1 MKIWSVCVGAVF
13 LFFMGL
19 VSGFADEAHAPQAGT
34 QIVPHY
40 TAAGELIR
48 PTDYHLWVFVGASLG
63 MSYEE
68 PGKEKADGPGI
79 FGNVYL
85 EPTAYRQYVETG
97 KFPEKTMLALAVH
110 KPASDV
116 SINKRGH
123 FEGEQI
129 ALEIALKDHEQ
140 FKEGWAYFDFPMGKD
155 TAKAF
160 PKETCHSCH
169 VQHAADDNVFVQFYP
184 ILRGLHGKKAEAQ
197 NQHGQQDEQDQSD
210 QPAQPAKTV
219 EQ

>member
-1 MKIWSVCVGAVF
+1 MKIWSVCAGAAS

-19 VSGFADEAHAPQAGT
+19 VYSFADEAHAPQAGT
-34 QIVPHY
+34 QVVPHY
-40 TAAGELIR
+40 TAKGELIR

-85 EPTAYRQYVETG
+85 EPTAYHQYVETG

-140 FKEGWAYFDFPMGKD
+140 FAEGWAYFDFPMGKD

-184 ILRGLHGKKAEAQ
+184 ILRGLKAQGEKSDTPNKQ
-197 NQHGQQDEQDQSD
+197 NHLD
-210 QPAQPAKTV
+210 QPEQHTKTT

>member
-1 MKIWSVCVGAVF
+1 MRKVIICISAACL
-13 LFFMGL
+13 LFMLLPYGSAQETEDAARAL
-19 VSGFADEAHAPQAGT
+19 TKVEPQ
-34 QIVPHY
+34 Y
-40 TAAGELIR
+40 TAEGELVR
-48 PTDYHLWVFVGASLG
+48 PIDYHRWVFVGASLG

-68 PGKEKADGPGI
+68 PSKDKAEGPGI

-85 EPTAYRQYVETG
+85 EPTAYEQYLKTG
-97 KFPEKTMLALAVH
+97 TFPEKTMLALAVH
-110 KPASDV
+110 KPAQDV

-140 FKEGWAYFDFPMGKD
+140 FEEGWAYFDFPMGKD

-160 PKETCHSCH
+160 PKEKCHSCH

-184 ILRGLHGKKAEAQ
+184 ILRGIKAHGKKSDAPE
-197 NQHGQQDEQDQSD
+197 QHTKTMGQ
-210 QPAQPAKTV
+210 
-219 EQ
+219 

>member
-1 MKIWSVCVGAVF
+1 MRRLLACVGAGVV
-13 LFFMGL
+13 LLTAMPT
-19 VSGFADEAHAPQAGT
+19 SQAGEDIRAD
-34 QIVPHY
+34 QAIPHY
-40 TAAGELIR
+40 TAKGELIR
-48 PTDYHLWVFVGASLG
+48 PTDYHLWVFIGASLG

-85 EPTAYRQYVETG
+85 EPAAYRQYVETG

-116 SINKRGH
+116 SINQRGY

-140 FKEGWAYFDFPMGKD
+140 FEEGWAYFDFPMGKD
-155 TAKAF
+155 TANAF

-184 ILRGLHGKKAEAQ
+184 ILRGLKAHEKKLDQ
-197 NQHGQQDEQDQSD
+197 PDQHNQSD
-210 QPAQPAKTV
+210 QDAKTM

>member
-1 MKIWSVCVGAVF
+1 MRPLLVCVYVSVVLF
-13 LFFMGL
+13 LAIPI
-19 VSGFADEAHAPQAGT
+19 SRAEEDTRADRA
-34 QIVPHY
+34 VPHY
-40 TAAGELIR
+40 TAEGELMR

-85 EPTAYRQYVETG
+85 EPTAYKQYVETG

-140 FKEGWAYFDFPMGKD
+140 FEEGWAYFDFGMDKD

-160 PKETCHSCH
+160 PKERCHACH

-184 ILRGLHGKKAEAQ
+184 ILRDLKAHGKKSDTQ
-197 NQHGQQDEQDQSD
+197 NQPDQHTKNMEQ
-210 QPAQPAKTV
+210 
-219 EQ
+219 

>member
-1 MKIWSVCVGAVF
+1 MKIWSVCAGAAF

-19 VSGFADEAHAPQAGT
+19 VYSFADEAHAPQAGT
-34 QIVPHY
+34 QVVPHY
-40 TAAGELIR
+40 TAKGELIR

-85 EPTAYRQYVETG
+85 EPTAYHQYVETG

-140 FKEGWAYFDFPMGKD
+140 FAEGWAYFDFPMGKD

-184 ILRGLHGKKAEAQ
+184 ILRGLKAQGEKSDTPNKQ
-197 NQHGQQDEQDQSD
+197 NHLD
-210 QPAQPAKTV
+210 QPEQHTKTA